1 MGGGASK
8 KSNYTEGAND
18 NGGGQEHKKVQPRL
32 KEGDTIPNVTI
43 KARIRI
49 APGEDHQ
56 KSFAWKDINTEQLF
70 KGKRIVMFSIPGG
83 IICFVMC

>member
-8 KSNYTEGAND
+8 SKATNYQEGAD
-18 NGGGQEHKKVQPRL
+18 NNNANGNEGQKKKEVPRL

-56 KSFAWKDINTEQLF
+56 KSFAWKDVTMEQLF

-83 IICFVMC
+83 K